1 MMDINDLMYFEKN
14 DVSSAYC
21 LAMTE
26 SGQVYYCVAD
36 KDMKPSG
43 EWKLVNIDEK
53 TVNLLH

>member
-1 MMDINDLMYFEKN
+1 MDISDLMYFEKN
-14 DVSSAYC
+14 EISSGYC

-43 EWKLVNIDEK
+43 VWKLVNIDEK
-53 TVNLLH
+53 VMSVLH